1 MRRPRIRI
9 SPRPGSWRKRSHTMK
24 TEWMTQG
31 KCGDLPWDVFF
42 PGDGEGVSA
51 AQRSARH
58 ARCHTTVSEA
68 IPSKWIYFSYA

>member
-1 MRRPRIRI
+1 
-9 SPRPGSWRKRSHTMK
+9 MK

-31 KCGDLPWDVFF
+31 KCRDLPWDVFF

-68 IPSKWIYFSYA
+68 IPSK